1 MNRFLKAALAA
12 ALASSLA
19 APALAAQSIRVDFD
33 DNNSGLGAVWAG
45 YFEATDTNADGWISY
60 SEVTS
65 FYSGG
70 AGSGPLLSFGDFDI
84 ADNAW
89 TVNSNPGNWYWS
101 QQSADGKSGYYDGV
115 PPETR
120 VTALAVPEPASG
132 AMLLAGLAGVAALA
146 SRRKLR

>member
-19 APALAAQSIRVDFD
+19 APALAAQSIHVDFD
-33 DNNSGLGAVWAG
+33 DNNSGFGAVWAG

-70 AGSGPLLSFGDFDI
+70 AGYGPLLSFGDFDF
-84 ADNAW
+84 ADDVWKANP
-89 TVNSNPGNWYWS
+89 SNLYWS
-101 QQSADGKSGYYDGV
+101 QETTDHLWGYFDGV
-115 PPETR
+115 LPETT
-120 VTALAVPEPASG
+120 VTALAVPEPGSD

-146 SRRKLR
+146 RRRKLG